1 MGDDR
6 GEARKYERDLNLRK
20 NFTQADNLILVNV
33 LRAQVFSH
41 SLSTDQLWSI
51 LSIVMEVYDSE
62 AGFIENI
69 TAEYEQAE

>member
-1 MGDDR
+1 M
-6 GEARKYERDLNLRK
+6 
-20 NFTQADNLILVNV
+20 
-33 LRAQVFSH
+33 FSH

-51 LSIVMEVYDSE
+51 LSIMMEVYDSE